1 MAVLALFI
9 SFHAT
14 AQVTDTLTA
23 VTLVSKKPMD
33 ITTAVTPVQQLNK
46 TSLTQLNS
54 LSVADAVKYF
64 TEIKDNY
71 DNTPEAQSVD
81 GLIGLAQ

>member
-1 MAVLALFI
+1 MSLLLLDI
-9 SFHAT
+9 CWK
-14 AQVTDTLTA
+14 
-23 VTLVSKKPMD
+23 LVK
-33 ITTAVTPVQQLNK
+33 
-46 TSLTQLNS
+46 
-54 LSVADAVKYF
+54 LSCFGQKADALKYF